1 MDSQNTPSSTRGL
14 IIKVP
19 DATPGILMANGRQQ
33 QFTLERVWKS
43 PVAPVLNMTVD
54 VETDAAGVIQGLTVV
69 DPRQLAKERLNQ
81 FGSVVEDRGK
91 DAAKIAQQGIGA
103 LAGRMGALAL
113 GSTIVVVIAMFFISS
128 AAISA
133 GGLAADVS
141 WTFWNLL
148 GTSFS
153 DPRSVLGG
161 AAGSS
166 FGFLNLLALLAVA
179 APFAAP
185 FIGAIWSRYLNAAP
199 LAIVV
204 LGFLTT
210 WIGERKALGD
220 IVQQGAPNPFSW
232 RWGFYLLLLAAL
244 VLGAQALKGPAL
256 KGPSRA

>member
-1 MDSQNTPSSTRGL
+1 MHSQNTSSGIRAL

-19 DATPGILMANGRQQ
+19 DATPGILLANGQQQ
-33 QFTLERVWKS
+33 QFTLERIWKS
-43 PVAPVLNMTVD
+43 PVAPAPNMAVD
-54 VETDAAGVIQGLTVV
+54 VEMDASGVIQGLTVV

-81 FGSVVEDRGK
+81 FSSVAQDRGK

-103 LAGRMGALAL
+103 LAGRMGAVPLA
-113 GSTIVVVIAMFFISS
+113 SAIAVVIAMFFISA
-128 AAISA
+128 AAISMEGLGA
-133 GGLAADVS
+133 GVS

-148 GTSFS
+148 GTRFS
-153 DPRSVLGG
+153 DPQSILGG

-204 LGFLTT
+204 LGFLAT
-210 WIGERKALGD
+210 WMGERKALGALA
-220 IVQQGAPNPFSW
+220 QLGAPNPFSW
-232 RWGFYLLLLAAL
+232 RWGFYLLVLAAL

-256 KGPSRA
+256 KSLSRA

>member
-1 MDSQNTPSSTRGL
+1 MDSQSTPSATRAR

-19 DATPGILMANGRQQ
+19 DATPGILLANGRQQ

-43 PVAPVLNMTVD
+43 PVAPEVNMTVE
-54 VETDAAGVIQGLTVV
+54 VEVDAAGAIQGLSVV
-69 DPRQLAKERLNQ
+69 DQRQLAKERLNQ
-81 FGSVVEDRGK
+81 FGSVAQDRGK

-103 LAGRMGALAL
+103 LAGRMGAVAL
-113 GSTIVVVIAMFFISS
+113 GSAVVVVIVMFFIS
-128 AAISA
+128 AAGISESLLGGA
-133 GGLAADVS
+133 GGIS

-199 LAIVV
+199 LAIVI

-210 WIGERKALGD
+210 WIGERKALGELA
-220 IVQQGAPNPFSW
+220 QQGAPNPFSW
-232 RWGFYLLLLAAL
+232 RWGFYLLALAAL
-244 VLGAQALKGPAL
+244 VLGTRALKAS
-256 KGPSRA
+256 SRA